1 MDLTAMLKTTGAQ
14 AAAPETTNTASA
26 EAQPITILHWGAERG
41 KLIGAIADP
50 ALAAEFAC
58 EAMHQTNPKA
68 LMIGLENADH
78 TRSAACVAIHRPAQN
93 GGGHYEGVLRGDAE
107 LIAKFAGEWTKP
119 DGEKIAGAIGVSS
132 FTVAR
137 NETVWSIWRAGEMR
151 SNGGGTAVIP
161 HDASFGQI
169 LSVMRAVRAQGAQN
183 RDRRPAFLRR
193 SSGYTLAE

>member
-14 AAAPETTNTASA
+14 AAAPETNTASSDP
-26 EAQPITILHWGAERG
+26 QPIAVLHWGAERG

-50 ALAAEFAC
+50 AIAADFRC
-58 EAMHQTNPKA
+58 EAMHQASPKA
-68 LMIGLENADH
+68 LLIGIESADK

-93 GGGHYEGVLRGDAE
+93 GGGHYEGTFRGDAE
-107 LIAKFAGEWTKP
+107 LIRAFAGEWTKP
-119 DGEKIAGAIGVSS
+119 DGTKIVGSVGVSS

-161 HDASFGQI
+161 ADASFSQI
-169 LSVMRAVRAQGAQN
+169 LSVMKAVRAQSAGS

-193 SSGYTLAE
+193 SVGYTLAE